1 MAMAAGGRTGRAI
14 VLGLAGGA
22 LVLTAGCSRLQSTFE
37 RKDSVTLGDL
47 ATRVAALEQQVADLQ
62 AATAGQTPVE
72 GQVDQQAGAALGG
85 QSEAAAVRPQ
95 DAMLAEGSRAVVTAS
110 FLNVRR
116 SPDQE
121 SERVG
126 VLKEGAAVTV
136 VSREGDWVR
145 IRAKNGDQTIAGWV
159 MGRYLASEPN

>member
-1 MAMAAGGRTGRAI
+1 MVMAAGGRRGRAI

-62 AATAGQTPVE
+62 AAAGQAPVE
-72 GQVDQQAGAALGG
+72 GQVGQQAGAAAAG
-85 QSEAAAVRPQ
+85 QSEAAAARPQ
-95 DAMLAEGSRAVVTAS
+95 DALLAEGSRAVVTAS

-136 VSREGDWVR
+136 VSREGEWVR
-145 IRAKNGDQTIAGWV
+145 IRSKSGDQTINGWV
-159 MGRYLASEPN
+159 MSRYLASEPN